1 MVLEVYLDNF
11 VAKPEHSRV
20 VGSHPLFHVNT
31 AWGYSDGLKILRLRT
46 ALNFCLVEVGLEMLK
61 QSNLLGNL
69 FGVVLETVLRSDVLL
84 LLSS

>member
-20 VGSHPLFHVNT
+20 VGTHPLLHIDT
-31 AWGYSDGLKILRLRT
+31 TWGYSDGFEVLRLRT
-46 ALNFCLVEVGLEMLK
+46 ALNFGLVEVGLEMFE

-84 LLSS
+84 LSS